1 MLLVIRQR
9 FGRVLR
15 LCGAVAGGITFA
27 VMLLVAANVFTR
39 YFFNA
44 PIAGTLEVTESALG
58 YIIFLSLAMTQYEG
72 GHIQVV
78 LITQRLSPRAAR
90 TVEVIALSI
99 AVAFFAW
106 ATSATLDS
114 ALESWSMNE
123 QEWGA
128 IQFPLYPVRFAIT
141 LGLALMTL
149 QCLLDAWLAAT
160 GQSAGKAHP

>member
-1 MLLVIRQR
+1 MLSLIRQR
-9 FGRVLR
+9 FGHVLR
-15 LCGAVAGGITFA
+15 LCGALAGGVTFA
-27 VMLLVAANVFTR
+27 VMLLVAANVLTR

-44 PIAGTLEVTESALG
+44 PIAGTLEITESALG

-78 LITQRLSPRAAR
+78 LLTQRLSPRAAR
-90 TVEVIALSI
+90 MLEVIALSI

-114 ALESWSMNE
+114 ALESWAMNE

-141 LGLALMTL
+141 LGLGLMTL
-149 QCLLDAWLAAT
+149 QCLLDALLAAT
-160 GQSAGKAHP
+160 GQSLAQTHP